1 MKTLKLILSL
11 LMAIAFNYQ
20 ANAQSE
26 VVNKIA
32 DQKSYW
38 QISARGGYDFPLFKE
53 DFQYID
59 YKGGLMG
66 GLSINHYWKWIGVQ
80 ADFDYIQNK
89 PVTNISNPA
98 NYYTTGP
105 KGITTY
111 PLDVFTQ
118 RKTLTRMFT
127 GIGPAF
133 KLQSKNNKL
142 TAELAL
148 LGGMGFIDGGE
159 ILVEGKNSTLTPQN
173 VILTYHSGFDNEK
186 ALTGKAQARFNY
198 FLTNNLGVNVGAYYM
213 NHFGVNESQ
222 KNQLL
227 INNGYLANNT
237 NGGYYYGAMGTI
249 QNPDINEGNTT
260 FSNFKTEST
269 LRFYDG
275 QGTDQREKIK
285 LSSVG
290 VFAGLTYRI
299 MPRKQKPALESK
311 TVATT
316 PIVKKY
322 NLQITAR
329 DKYSKELLPNTD
341 VALKNSKGEVLK
353 TGKTD
358 AFGTVAFNDILA
370 DDYSIAGVLNT
381 VALDSTS
388 AQTADFKNGET
399 LKKEILYTDRNFI
412 VTGKVFMCNT
422 STLLSGTNVI
432 LENNDKAFRKSTLS
446 DTEGN
451 FKFQLPEA
459 GIYKLYSKK
468 DKFFSQIEE
477 ITASNY
483 NRDKSLFVKLE
494 ICAEETDC
502 GKAINLKNILFDLDK
517 FVIREDA
524 KKELNKLVRFMQD
537 NPLVKVELGSHTD
550 SRGSA
555 KYNQTLSQKRA
566 NASVAYI
573 VSQGIEKSR
582 IAGKGYGESKLLN
595 ECADGVECG
604 DAQHQLNRRT
614 EFKVICPK

>member
-1 MKTLKLILSL
+1 MKTLKFIFSLIVT
-11 LMAIAFNYQ
+11 IAFSYQ

-53 DFQYID
+53 DFQFID
-59 YKGGLMG
+59 YKGGIMG
-66 GLSINHYWKWIGVQ
+66 GVSVNHYWKWIGVQ

-89 PVTNISNPA
+89 PISNIG
-98 NYYTTGP
+98 NTTDYYTDGP

-111 PLDVFTQ
+111 PLDVMTQ
-118 RKTLTRMFT
+118 RTKLTRMFT

-133 KLQSKNNKL
+133 KLQSKNNKF
-142 TAELAL
+142 TTELAL
-148 LGGMGFIDGGE
+148 MGGMGFIDGGE
-159 ILVEGKNSTLTPQN
+159 ILVEGENSTLTPQN

-186 ALTGKAQARFNY
+186 AITGKAQARFNY
-198 FLTNNLGVNVGAYYM
+198 FFTNNLGLNVGAYYM

-227 INNGYLANNT
+227 IDNGYLANNT

-260 FSNFKTEST
+260 FSNFKTEPI
-269 LRFYDG
+269 LRFYEGD
-275 QGTDQREKIK
+275 TDQREKIK

-299 MPRKQKPALESK
+299 MPRKQKPVLESK
-311 TVATT
+311 TVTTT
-316 PIVKKY
+316 PIAKKY

-358 AFGTVAFNDILA
+358 AFGAVAFNDILA
-370 DDYSIAGVLNT
+370 DDYSIAGILNT
-381 VALDSTS
+381 VALDSAS
-388 AQTADFKNGET
+388 AKTADFKTGET

-422 STLLSGTNVI
+422 STLLTGTNVI

-446 DTEGN
+446 DSEGN

-459 GIYKLYSKK
+459 GVYKLYSKK
-468 DKFFSQIEE
+468 DNFFSQIEE

-502 GKAINLKNILFDLDK
+502 GKAINLNNILFDLDK
-517 FVIREDA
+517 FVIRDDA

-573 VSQGIEKSR
+573 VSQGIEKGR

-595 ECADGVECG
+595 ECADGVACA

>member
-1 MKTLKLILSL
+1 MKTLKLICA
-11 LMAIAFNYQ
+11 LMVAIAFNYQ
-20 ANAQSE
+20 VKAQSE
-26 VVNKIA
+26 VVNKLA

-59 YKGGLMG
+59 YKGGIMG

-89 PVTNISNPA
+89 PISNIG
-98 NYYTTGP
+98 NTTDYFTDGP
-105 KGITTY
+105 TGISTY
-111 PLDVFTQ
+111 PLDVTTQ
-118 RKTLTRMFT
+118 RTKLTRMFT

-133 KLQSKNNKL
+133 KLQSRDNKF
-142 TAELAL
+142 TTELAL
-148 LGGMGFIDGGE
+148 MAGMGFINGGE
-159 ILVEGKNSTLTPQN
+159 ILVEGKNSILTPN
-173 VILTYHSGFDNEK
+173 KVPLTYHSGFDHEK
-186 ALTGKAQARFNY
+186 AITGKAQVRFNY
-198 FLTNNLGVNVGAYYM
+198 FFTNNLGINAGAYYL

-222 KNQLL
+222 KNELL
-227 INNGYLANNT
+227 INNGYLANN
-237 NGGYYYGAMGTI
+237 NNVGSYYAAMGSI
-249 QNPDINEGNTT
+249 QNPDINKGNPT
-260 FSNFKTEST
+260 FSDFKTESIV
-269 LRFYDG
+269 RSYDG
-275 QGTDQREKIK
+275 QGRDQREKIK

-299 MPRKQKPALESK
+299 MPRKQKPIVPTT
-311 TVATT
+311 TVTTT
-316 PIVKKY
+316 PIAQKY
-322 NLQITAR
+322 NLQIIAR
-329 DKYSKELLPNTD
+329 DKYTNELLPNTE

-358 AFGTVAFNDILA
+358 AFGIVAFNSIVA
-370 DDYSIAGVLNT
+370 DDYAIDGILNS
-381 VALDSTS
+381 VALAGTS

-422 STLLSGTNVI
+422 STLLTGTNVI

-446 DTEGN
+446 DTQGN

-459 GIYKLYSKK
+459 GVYKLYSKK
-468 DKFFSQIEE
+468 DNFFSQIEE

-502 GKAINLKNILFDLDK
+502 DKAINLKNILFDLDK
-517 FVIREDA
+517 FVIRADA

-537 NPLVKVELGSHTD
+537 NPLVSVELGSHTD

-573 VSQGIEKSR
+573 VSEGIEKSR

-595 ECADGVECG
+595 ECADGVECSE
-604 DAQHQLNRRT
+604 AQHQLNRRT

>member
-1 MKTLKLILSL
+1 MKTLKLICALIV
-11 LMAIAFNYQ
+11 AVAFNYKAQ
-20 ANAQSE
+20 AQST
-26 VVNKIA
+26 VVDKIA

-89 PVTNISNPA
+89 PITNIGSTT
-98 NYYTTGP
+98 NYYTDGP
-105 KGITTY
+105 NGVSTY
-111 PLDVFTQ
+111 PLDVITQ
-118 RKTLTRMFT
+118 RTKLTRMFT

-148 LGGMGFIDGGE
+148 MGGMGFIDGGE

-173 VILTYHSGFDNEK
+173 VVLTYHSGFDHEK
-186 ALTGKAQARFNY
+186 VLTGKAQARFNY
-198 FLTNNLGVNVGAYYM
+198 FFTNNLGVNVGAYYM
-213 NHFGVNESQ
+213 NHFGVNESK

-227 INNGYLANNT
+227 IDNGYLVNNT
-237 NGGYYYGAMGTI
+237 NAGYYYGAMGTI
-249 QNPDINEGNTT
+249 ENPNINKGEPT
-260 FSNFKTEST
+260 FSNFKTESI
-269 LRFYDG
+269 LRSYDG

-285 LSSVG
+285 LSSLG

-299 MPRKQKPALESK
+299 MPRKQKPIVEST
-311 TVATT
+311 TVTT
-316 PIVKKY
+316 KPIAQKY
-322 NLQITAR
+322 NLQIIAR
-329 DKYSKELLPNTD
+329 DKFTKELLPNTD

-358 AFGTVAFNDILA
+358 AFGAVAFNGILA
-370 DDYSIAGVLNT
+370 DDYSIAGILNT
-381 VALDSTS
+381 VALDGAS
-388 AQTADFKNGET
+388 AQSTDFKYGPT
-399 LKKEILYTDRNFI
+399 LQKEILYTDRNFI

-422 STLLSGTNVI
+422 TTFLTGTNVI
-432 LENNDKAFRKSTLS
+432 LENNDKAFRKSTVS
-446 DTEGN
+446 DTTGN

-459 GIYKLYSKK
+459 GVYKLYSKK
-468 DKFFSQIEE
+468 DNFFSQIEE

-502 GKAINLKNILFDLDK
+502 DKAINLKNILFDLDK

-555 KYNQTLSQKRA
+555 KYNQSLSQKRA

-573 VSQGIEKSR
+573 VSEGIDKSR
-582 IAGKGYGESKLLN
+582 ITGNGYGESKLLN
-595 ECADGVECG
+595 ECADSVQCSE
-604 DAQHQLNRRT
+604 AQHQLNRRT